1 MDKMITGLSGV
12 TAYLDDVIIVG
23 RDEKEH
29 NENLFELFQR
39 IAENRTPN
47 DATPTSSN
55 RKTPQF
61 KSVALQEIGLFRNE
75 WSACSP
81 DLNLPRIYVDLKVAI
96 EAERDAITETEIK
109 TLVANMPNRVIE
121 VIQKYDGYTNY

>member
-39 IAENRTPN
+39 IAE
-47 DATPTSSN
+47 
-55 RKTPQF
+55 KTPQF